1 MVLLKSRRRD
11 KEGTKYGKIV
21 IKFMGTR
28 RKMFVIVIRW
38 PTNYVW
44 GFLFDFY
51 SFLIIFTNSSYRKS
65 AEKEIIRISDTVK
78 SLTDFFYVDTHRFF
92 LLESKLRHSNFLRV
106 GTLKYRIIK
115 THLISCWQEKIY

>member
-1 MVLLKSRRRD
+1 
-11 KEGTKYGKIV
+11 
-21 IKFMGTR
+21 MGTR

-65 AEKEIIRISDTVK
+65 AEKENNHDFWYSEITDRLLCWHTYFFVGKQTTTFKFFESWNTKISNNKNTFNKLLAGENILDSLGFFGVRMIFCLK
-78 SLTDFFYVDTHRFF
+78 SHF
-92 LLESKLRHSNFLRV
+92 
-106 GTLKYRIIK
+106 
-115 THLISCWQEKIY
+115 